1 MNDNDQTSH
10 PQGDFFNADRFHN
23 DLQNFSKQIA
33 GCDKLVRMANISL
46 NQIDARIAE
55 AARIEAKAAAIVDA
69 AAREAGRV
77 AAESASIA
85 VADMMGKM
93 AAVTKEAEQVV
104 QAINRSRGQT
114 GLWIAFYI
122 ACTLVMCL
130 LTAWITQRIA
140 KSSAITPEI
149 TESIELGEKHE
160 ALLRKAT
167 DKERKMINEIIARK
181 PKPKER

>member
-1 MNDNDQTSH
+1 MNDNDQTAH
-10 PQGDFFNADRFHN
+10 PRSDFSNAERFHN

-69 AAREAGRV
+69 TAKEAGRV
-77 AAESASIA
+77 AAEAASIA
-85 VADMMGKM
+85 VADMLGKM

-104 QAINRSRGQT
+104 GAINRSRGQT

-122 ACTLVMCL
+122 ACTLAMCV

-140 KSSAITPEI
+140 KPSAITPDI
-149 TESIELGEKHE
+149 TQSIALAEKHE
-160 ALLRKAT
+160 TLLRKAT
-167 DKERKMINEIIARK
+167 DKERKLINEIIARK
-181 PKPKER
+181 PKAK

>member
-1 MNDNDQTSH
+1 MSDNDRTAH

-55 AARIEAKAAAIVDA
+55 AAKIEAKAAAIVDQTA
-69 AAREAGRV
+69 KEAGRV
-77 AAESASIA
+77 AAEAASVA
-85 VADMMGKM
+85 VAEMMGKM
-93 AAVTKEAEQVV
+93 AAVTREAEQVV

-114 GLWIAFYI
+114 GLWIAFYV

-140 KSSAITPEI
+140 KSSAITPEM
-149 TESIELGEKHE
+149 TESIALGDKHE

-167 DKERKMINEIIARK
+167 DKERKLINEIIARK
-181 PKPKER
+181 PKAK

>member
-1 MNDNDQTSH
+1 MNDNDQTAH
-10 PQGDFFNADRFHN
+10 PRGDLAHAERFHN

-69 AAREAGRV
+69 TANEAGRV
-77 AAESASIA
+77 AAAAASIA

-93 AAVTKEAEQVV
+93 AAVTKDAEQVV

-140 KSSAITPEI
+140 KSSAITPEM
-149 TESIELGEKHE
+149 TESIELGDKHE
-160 ALLRKAT
+160 TLLRKAT

-181 PKPKER
+181 PKAK